1 MEAVTGHGWDES
13 MKKPLNR
20 NLWFGRVLHSKE
32 DNSAI
37 NANQEAILS
46 SGNPTEIV
54 EQLLRENTNLQ
65 KELSSEKQRRAAA
78 EQNRYADQPQGCCI
92 IM

>member
-1 MEAVTGHGWDES
+1 MSGHGWDGTT
-13 MKKPLNR
+13 KKPIDR

-32 DNSAI
+32 DNSTI
-37 NANQEAILS
+37 NANHEIILN

-54 EQLLRENTNLQ
+54 EQLLRENGNLQ
-65 KELSSEKQRRAAA
+65 NELKSEKQRRVTA
-78 EQNRYADQPQGCCI
+78 EQNLYRDQSQGCCI